1 MIKKLLFG
9 LILLFATICNAETIQ
24 KGWNTFEGSIGK
36 SDIVVNIYCD
46 SIGNLSGD
54 YCYKKHEI
62 RIAIKGKRN
71 GNIFFLDEFIDT
83 KINAK
88 FNGKINEE
96 DNTISGKWSST
107 THSDIAFSL
116 KLASW
121 TGGNLDNR
129 YAFGTDEEI
138 ESFVKKI
145 KSAFVND
152 DKIWISKNI
161 KYPITV
167 SVLSKKVKV
176 KTAKEF
182 TTKYSKI
189 VNEKYK
195 NDIKNS
201 CICNIFSNWRG
212 AMIANG
218 LVWINEYDD
227 KGLKISAINN

>member
-1 MIKKLLFG
+1 MIKKLLFV
-9 LILLFATICNAETIQ
+9 LMVLFATLCKAQTIQ

-54 YCYKKHEI
+54 YCYKKYEI

-71 GNIFFLDEFIDT
+71 GDIFFLDEFIDN

-88 FNGKINEE
+88 FNGRINEE
-96 DNTISGKWSST
+96 DNTLSGKWSSK
-107 THSDIAFSL
+107 THSDSTFSL

-121 TGGNLDNR
+121 TGGNLENR
-129 YAFGTDEEI
+129 YAFGTNEEI
-138 ESFVKKI
+138 ESFLKKI
-145 KSAFVND
+145 KTAFVNE

-161 KYPITV
+161 KYPINVTI
-167 SVLSKKVKV
+167 LKKKVKI
-176 KTAKEF
+176 KTAKDF
-182 TTKYSKI
+182 ISKYSKI

-201 CICNIFSNWRG
+201 CICDIFSNWRG

-218 LVWINEYDD
+218 LVWINQYENG
-227 KGLKISAINN
+227 GLKITALNN